1 MQSPSHFLLDFS
13 VLALCVR
20 QQRPQWGL
28 LSSADTV
35 VSPSDVQRLP
45 VDKTRCDLAPCAF
58 VNLLHGRAGNDLV
71 FVQRQQDRLGI
82 LAPVGAEGINLWCT
96 TNPTAR
102 GSLSIGPLFL
112 LHIDYSALASEKSI
126 FISKI
131 TAISILVCIVT
142 SFRQG
147 SHAPLH
153 RRLNRCY
160 LRSCFKSSSG
170 VVMGAMPKFSTR

>member
-35 VSPSDVQRLP
+35 VSPSDAQRLP

-58 VNLLHGRAGNDLV
+58 VNLLHSRAGNVHLCGTLLVGLLLQVNQPNDLV

-102 GSLSIGPLFL
+102 GSLSIDPLFL
-112 LHIDYSALASEKSI
+112 LHIDYSALDRKNQYSFQKSLQSPSLYASSHRSVKGVT
-126 FISKI
+126 FPY
-131 TAISILVCIVT
+131 TA
-142 SFRQG
+142 
-147 SHAPLH
+147 A
-153 RRLNRCY
+153 
-160 LRSCFKSSSG
+160 
-170 VVMGAMPKFSTR
+170 